1 MAENAQAVIAVSMFQ
16 GLVLGWADLVLPGT
30 SYLEREGSMTNMEG
44 RVQRLRRAVIPPS
57 PDELA
62 WLAKLAARFE
72 VALSPYASV
81 VYEELFGEP
90 FEDLGETAPLRAAAP
105 EGAMTGVRPRTGP
118 TGTRLVRYRPLFSG
132 AAVERVEKFAFQ
144 RPIDEAGLSREDAER
159 IGVRDGHPV
168 RLRTNG
174 TSAELR
180 ARIRRGLEAGVVLV
194 AEGTADNL
202 KPGPVEVTRA

>member
-1 MAENAQAVIAVSMFQ
+1 
-16 GLVLGWADLVLPGT
+16 
-30 SYLEREGSMTNMEG
+30 
-44 RVQRLRRAVIPPS
+44 VQRVRRAVIPPS

-72 VALSPYASV
+72 LELSPYASA

-90 FEDLGETAPLRAAAP
+90 FEDLGEAAPLRAAAP

-118 TGTRLVRYRPLFSG
+118 TETRLVRYRPLFSG
-132 AAVERVEKFAFQ
+132 PAVERVEKFAFQ
-144 RPIDEAGLSREDAER
+144 RPVDEAGLSREDAER
-159 IGVRDGHPV
+159 IGVRDGYPV